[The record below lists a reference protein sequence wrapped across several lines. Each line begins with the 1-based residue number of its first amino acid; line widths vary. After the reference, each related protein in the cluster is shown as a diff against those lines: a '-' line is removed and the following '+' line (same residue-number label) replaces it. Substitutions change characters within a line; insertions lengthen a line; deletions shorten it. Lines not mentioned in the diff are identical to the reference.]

1 MYANHIRR
9 PPVRRRSSFSV
20 LACGCLSALV
30 GLLVIAIIA
39 FVVLMPTLPNLAA
52 QLVGFTARGSTEALF
67 QATPVPTIELQN
79 SVQPPQFTV
88 DLGQYG
94 SQTLSNDSGL
104 YDVQVGSDS
113 SGGQAAVVSFSEA
126 GLQELCRQRSDVC
139 GPNNPRFRNAQI
151 DLRPGGAVVYADVV
165 IPQLGNVEQR
175 AGAVLRLDASA
186 QRFEFAGVDING
198 TIYDVP
204 PEQFGETVVEMERAG
219 NEILDQLRLEASGGQ
234 YTLSQVSID
243 DDQLTVLLR

>member
-1 MYANHIRR
+1 MYSNQIRR
-9 PPVRRRSSFSV
+9 QPVRRRSSFSIA
-20 LACGCLSALV
+20 ACGCLSVLV
-30 GLLVIAIIA
+30 GLLVIAIIG
-39 FVVLMPTLPNLAA
+39 FIVLMPTLPNIAA

-67 QATPVPTIELQN
+67 QSTPIPTIELQN
-79 SVQPPQFTV
+79 AQQPPQFTV

-104 YDVQVGSDS
+104 YDVQVGSDP

-175 AGAVLRLDASA
+175 AGAIMRLDASG

-198 TIYDVP
+198 TVYDVP
-204 PEQFGETVVEMERAG
+204 PEQFGETVAEMERAG
-219 NEILDQLRLEASGGQ
+219 NDILDQLRLEASGGQ

-243 DDQLTVLLR
+243 DGTLTIVLR